1 MFSKLSQR
9 LWNSLAEKLCS
20 EALKRR
26 VIAMGWLS
34 EVKMKFLSKKECYG
48 TICESNLSWWF
59 ESISR
64 ICGWVFEALVT
75 RSLSLCL

>member
-1 MFSKLSQR
+1 
-9 LWNSLAEKLCS
+9 
-20 EALKRR
+20 
-26 VIAMGWLS
+26 MGWLS